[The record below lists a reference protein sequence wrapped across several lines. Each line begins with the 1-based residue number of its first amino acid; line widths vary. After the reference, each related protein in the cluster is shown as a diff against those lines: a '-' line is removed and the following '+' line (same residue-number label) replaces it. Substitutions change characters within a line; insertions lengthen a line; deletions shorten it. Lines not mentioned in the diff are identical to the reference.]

1 VIEIRTE
8 RFRLRELQEADA
20 TERYLSWLRDGAT
33 ARHIVAAADTA
44 DLAHLRSYVRERAGR
59 SDVLFLGIFDG
70 DTGLHI
76 GNLKFEPIDSRL
88 GYAIMGILIG
98 DTAYHGRGVAGEV
111 LAASARWLQ
120 ANRGINEIVLG
131 VSPDNVAAIRAYE
144 KTGFVVAGSP
154 HLVKPAGG
162 AITMCWT
169 LPQEPRAAHD

>member
-1 VIEIRTE
+1 MIDIRSE
-8 RFRLRELQEADA
+8 RFRLRELRVADA
-20 TERYLSWLRDGAT
+20 TDRYLGWLRDGAT

-44 DLAHLRSYVRERAGR
+44 DLDRLRSYLRERVGR
-59 SDVLFLGIFDG
+59 ADVLFLGIFDG
-70 DTGLHI
+70 VTGLHI
-76 GNLKFEPIDSRL
+76 GNIKYEPLDSTL

-98 DTAYHGRGVAGEV
+98 DTAYHGKGVAGEV

-144 KTGFVVAGSP
+144 KTGFVVASSR
-154 HLVKPAGG
+154 HLPKPAGG

-169 LPQEPRAAHD
+169 LPKEPRAANH